1 MQRTNIYLDD
11 RQVLLL
17 DRVAQQEGVSRAE
30 VVRRL
35 VDRGLQGTDAGLDAD
50 LAAIDRSY
58 GSLADMEPSPRGD
71 DDRQTHLDRMW
82 QVGA

>member
-11 RQVLLL
+11 RQVMLL
-17 DRVAQQEGVSRAE
+17 DRAAQQEGVSRAE

-35 VDRGLQGTDAGLDAD
+35 LDQGLQGVDTSLDAD
-50 LAAIDRSY
+50 LDAIDRSY
-58 GSLADMEPSPRGD
+58 GSLADADDPRRGD
-71 DDRQTHLDRMW
+71 DDRQAHLDRMW

>member
-17 DRVAQQEGVSRAE
+17 DRLARQESVSRAE

-35 VDRGLQGTDAGLDAD
+35 VDQGLHGTHASLDAD
-50 LAAIDRSY
+50 LDAIDRSF
-58 GSLADMEPSPRGD
+58 GALADVEPPRRGA
-71 DDRQTHLDRMW
+71 DDRQAHLDRMW